1 MSSVSNEDQLT
12 LMKRPVKFYRT
23 CGRLGGE
30 PFRSVLKFF
39 LIVRILELELIATD
53 ILP

>member
-12 LMKRPVKFYRT
+12 LTKRPVKFYRR
-23 CGRLGGE
+23 RLGGE
-30 PFRSVLKFF
+30 PPRSVLKFF

>member
-30 PFRSVLKFF
+30 PPKFF